1 MSDPPRP
8 YSREE
13 FEIALICALPLEYN
27 AVSLLFDEF
36 WDEDGDSFG
45 RATWDPNTYTTGR
58 IGKYNVVLA
67 LLPQMGKVSAAS
79 AAASVRSSYTG
90 LRLALLVGICGGVP
104 RKSEG
109 EDDEVLLGDV
119 VVSKTIV
126 QYDFGRRYPHMFARK
141 DTLEDNLG
149 RQNKDI
155 RGLLASLETELG
167 LERLQQRT
175 AHYLKILQANAI
187 RNRRRVNYAYP
198 GTAEDKLFEASYRH
212 KHHGTATCICKDC
225 TKKSDPACDEALSSS
240 CAQLQCDETYLVSRE
255 RLKAKRQLEK
265 ADSSDVQEPAIH
277 IGRIASGDTVM
288 KSGEDQDNIA
298 AQDDVI
304 AFEMKNADM

>member
-1 MSDPPRP
+1 M
-8 YSREE
+8 
-13 FEIALICALPLEYN
+13 
-27 AVSLLFDEF
+27 
-36 WDEDGDSFG
+36 
-45 RATWDPNTYTTGR
+45 
-58 IGKYNVVLA
+58 
-67 LLPQMGKVSAAS
+67 
-79 AAASVRSSYTG
+79 
-90 LRLALLVGICGGVP
+90 
-104 RKSEG
+104 
-109 EDDEVLLGDV
+109 
-119 VVSKTIV
+119 
-126 QYDFGRRYPHMFARK
+126 
-141 DTLEDNLG
+141 
-149 RQNKDI
+149 
-155 RGLLASLETELG
+155 ETELG

-288 KSGEDQDNIA
+288 KSGEDRDNIA
-298 AQDDVI
+298 KDDGVI
-304 AFEMKNADM
+304 AFDMEGAGVWDEVPCIVVKGVCDYADCHKDKRWQDFAAATAAAAMKALLERYIRTDKLPRPAVRDGEFQK